1 VTKETTAKEAQLL
14 ADTALVKLAQ
24 SGRRWAMDELLR
36 RHSAT
41 MRRLASRMLSGGADT
56 EDVLQEAFVRAY
68 QALPSFKGT
77 AAFSTWLYR
86 IVVNA
91 CLMYR
96 RKRVP
101 YFVSLDASGS
111 GEGDGH
117 SAIEKIAHLRPVTPL
132 DLLLQHEQTDKLLTA
147 VEDLPPSLKVP
158 FVLTELSDIAIP
170 EGARSLNMGVG
181 AYRTRLYRARNRVR
195 SALRAIEERE
205 GEPTTA
211 VA

>member
-1 VTKETTAKEAQLL
+1 MFLRSGGAVTKETTAKAAQLL

-96 RKRVP
+96 RKR
-101 YFVSLDASGS
+101 
-111 GEGDGH
+111 
-117 SAIEKIAHLRPVTPL
+117 
-132 DLLLQHEQTDKLLTA
+132 
-147 VEDLPPSLKVP
+147 
-158 FVLTELSDIAIP
+158 
-170 EGARSLNMGVG
+170 
-181 AYRTRLYRARNRVR
+181 
-195 SALRAIEERE
+195 
-205 GEPTTA
+205 
-211 VA
+211 